1 MHFGSMLGCMLL
13 VLLFIK
19 LKLKLADFA
28 MFFILA
34 VRCTETFLVFHLI
47 DSSAPGFALVDRK
60 ELADAISFVAAPAQI
75 LAICNLKFNYL
86 VTTPL
91 TAVSIILVNQR
102 AYTTKNDNMSCFANP
117 ENVLSSAIFRWM
129 LQIMTMIAVSYMYRK
144 STLGRFIEQEK
155 SKKQ

>member
-1 MHFGSMLGCMLL
+1 MVSMLL
-13 VLLFIK
+13 VLLSIR

-28 MFFILA
+28 IFFILA

-47 DSSAPGFALVDRK
+47 DNSAPGFALVDKK

-91 TAVSIILVNQR
+91 TAFSIILVNQR
-102 AYTTKNDNMSCFANP
+102 AYTTNNDNMSCFANP
-117 ENVLSSAIFRWM
+117 ESILSS
-129 LQIMTMIAVSYMYRK
+129 
-144 STLGRFIEQEK
+144 
-155 SKKQ
+155 